1 MATQIES
8 LLWLMVALIAY
19 FAPTWA
25 AAKGRRTGVFVINF
39 FLGLTVIGWIVAMYM
54 AIRSQEA
61 TRSREGKK

>member
-8 LLWLMVALIAY
+8 LLWLMVVLIAY

-25 AAKGRRTGVFVINF
+25 AAKGRRTSVFVINL
-39 FLGLTVIGWIVAMYM
+39 FLGLTVIGWVVAMYM

-61 TRSREGKK
+61 AKASEGAK